1 MDELKTILSEL
12 IAAKDIEAIKELFTE
27 RNIVTIAEAVGDLTV
42 EEAVFLFKVLPVDDS
57 ADLFAYL
64 PIEKQQKLVQL
75 LTSSQLKGILEHV
88 YTDDIVD
95 FLQELPSALV
105 KDLLKNTTKENREE
119 INRLLSY
126 PDSSA
131 GSIMTTDYVELKD
144 EDTVAQAM
152 EKIQVTGRQ
161 AEEVNQ
167 CFVLDDYGALL
178 GLVSLRDIL
187 FAPEE
192 EKISELIQ
200 EDVVKVYTL
209 DDQEEVS
216 RIMRRYDVTMV
227 PVLDK
232 SQRLVGMITADDII
246 DIMEEEAT
254 EDIHK
259 MAGVSSIDGS
269 YLQTTSWQMARN
281 RLTWLLL
288 LMVSYAFSS
297 MIITANSHLLT
308 ALPTLMTFV
317 PMLMDT
323 SGNAGSQALAMV
335 VRGIVVD
342 DLTIK
347 DFFKVLWKEFQVALI
362 CGVIL
367 FAVNI
372 LRIILFTKAGF
383 DMAFV
388 VSLSVFL
395 VVLTAKLVGGLLP
408 LLALFFKQDPAAM
421 ASPLITT
428 CCDALSL
435 TIYFTLATR
444 LLF

>member
-1 MDELKTILSEL
+1 
-12 IAAKDIEAIKELFTE
+12 
-27 RNIVTIAEAVGDLTV
+27 
-42 EEAVFLFKVLPVDDS
+42 
-57 ADLFAYL
+57 
-64 PIEKQQKLVQL
+64 
-75 LTSSQLKGILEHV
+75 
-88 YTDDIVD
+88 
-95 FLQELPSALV
+95 
-105 KDLLKNTTKENREE
+105 
-119 INRLLSY
+119 
-126 PDSSA
+126 
-131 GSIMTTDYVELKD
+131 
-144 EDTVAQAM
+144 
-152 EKIQVTGRQ
+152 
-161 AEEVNQ
+161 
-167 CFVLDDYGALL
+167 
-178 GLVSLRDIL
+178 
-187 FAPEE
+187 
-192 EKISELIQ
+192 
-200 EDVVKVYTL
+200 
-209 DDQEEVS
+209 
-216 RIMRRYDVTMV
+216 
-227 PVLDK
+227 
-232 SQRLVGMITADDII
+232 
-246 DIMEEEAT
+246 
-254 EDIHK
+254 
-259 MAGVSSIDGS
+259 
-269 YLQTTSWQMARN
+269 
-281 RLTWLLL
+281 LTWLLL